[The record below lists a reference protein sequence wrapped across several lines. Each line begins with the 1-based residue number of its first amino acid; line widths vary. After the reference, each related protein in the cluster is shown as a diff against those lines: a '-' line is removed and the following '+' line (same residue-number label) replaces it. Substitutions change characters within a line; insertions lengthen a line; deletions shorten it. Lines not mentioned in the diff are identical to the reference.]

1 MQKQIRRWVK
11 DTNIITTIITQTGDG
26 INLEGLIP
34 FIVMVLVG

>member
-11 DTNIITTIITQTGDG
+11 DTNIITTIITQAGDG

-34 FIVMVLVG
+34 FIVVLVG